1 MKRHRTRASTP
12 AAAVLPGE
20 PGVARL
26 ATATLWTGLGG
37 GWNSS
42 GHQAANQS
50 IARGMVYFPE
60 LDTRKEISS
69 YTRLE
74 VLRKARYLYSNVGF
88 SRRIVNGIS
97 RMVAGTGLMPRPMTL
112 DKEWNKLAL
121 ARIEA
126 VFGSASTYDLGGKF
140 NFYRAQ
146 RAKLR
151 CRYKDGDVATI
162 LTRDPRTG
170 RAATAIYEGHQIGT
184 GRLAEGEEKTVF
196 DGVRVDRFNRMVA
209 LRLLHAENPGYGEVG
224 FTEVPAASALLLADF
239 ERPAQNRCLSIFSH
253 AVNHLLDKTEI
264 DAYYKGSIKNSAR
277 IGYYIGTAKDVV
289 PTTNPKPGGTAGNR
303 TVVTGPNGEKVNL
316 DKVYNANGGEVPRLD
331 PGQELKMLLDE
342 RPHPNTLEFAEY
354 LIRDASLGV
363 DLSPEVLWSIVKLGG
378 ATMRY
383 AMAEAQSFIEVEQ
396 QTLVDTD
403 LGPEYIYFVSDEMA
417 AGRLR
422 ACQDPEWW
430 KHGFITPARTT
441 IDIGRDGKLHL
452 DQIKSGTLTFRR
464 FFGWQGLGLDELDEW
479 LDEMAHVVR
488 GCASRP
494 ELADDKMKQFVLQAL
509 YQRVGLASVLDDSP
523 AALAAAGAA
532 EDA

>member
-1 MKRHRTRASTP
+1 MKRARSRKSAP
-12 AAAVLPGE
+12 VLSGLAGE
-20 PGVARL
+20 PSVARVQGSSE
-26 ATATLWTGLGG
+26 WSGLVG
-37 GWNSS
+37 GWGYGG
-42 GHQAANQS
+42 GHQAADQS
-50 IARGMVYFPE
+50 RGRGFVYFPE
-60 LDTRKEISS
+60 FDTRKEISS
-69 YTRLE
+69 YTRME
-74 VLRKARYLYSNVGF
+74 VLRKARYLYANVGF
-88 SRRIVNGIS
+88 ARRIVNGIS

-126 VFGSASTYDLGGKF
+126 VFGSASTYDLSGKF

-151 CRYKDGDVATI
+151 CRYKDGDVATV

-170 RAATAIYEGHQIGT
+170 RAATAIYEGHQIGS

-196 DGVRVDRFNRMVA
+196 DGIRVDRYNRMVA
-209 LRLLHAENPGYGEVG
+209 MRLLEPEGTG
-224 FTEVPAASALLLADF
+224 FSEVPAASALLLADF

-264 DAYYKGSIKNSAR
+264 DSYYKGSIKNSAR
-277 IGYYIGTAKDVV
+277 IGYYIGSAKDTV
-289 PTTNPKPGGTAGNR
+289 PVANPKPGASAGNR
-303 TVVTGPNGEKVNL
+303 TIVTGANGEKVSL
-316 DKVYNANGGEVPRLD
+316 EKVYSSSGGEVPRLD

-363 DLSPEVLWSIVKLGG
+363 DLSPELLWSIVKLGG
-378 ATMRY
+378 ANVRY
-383 AMAEAQSFIEVEQ
+383 VMAEAQSFIECEQ
-396 QTLVDTD
+396 QTLVDTT
-403 LGPEYIYFVSDEMA
+403 LGPEYIYFVADEMA

-422 ACQDPEWW
+422 PCLDPEWW

-452 DQIKSGTLTFRR
+452 SQIQSGALTFRR

-479 LDEMAHVVR
+479 LDEMAYVIR
-488 GCASRP
+488 GCAARP

-509 YQRVGLASVLDDSP
+509 YQRVGLASALDAGP
-523 AALAAAGAA
+523 LELAAAGAA
-532 EDA
+532 EDAEP